1 MAAEKNENFVGMI
14 VGNQVRTR
22 YLEWVVVDVS
32 FTLSVLTKISSSPH
46 YYILYYQ
53 TTADGKGNRF
63 VFYSA
68 VLCCAVPQ
76 IHDRLRYACPISTR
90 GQED

>member
-32 FTLSVLTKISSSPH
+32 FTLSVLT
-46 YYILYYQ
+46 
-53 TTADGKGNRF
+53 
-63 VFYSA
+63 
-68 VLCCAVPQ
+68 
-76 IHDRLRYACPISTR
+76 
-90 GQED
+90 